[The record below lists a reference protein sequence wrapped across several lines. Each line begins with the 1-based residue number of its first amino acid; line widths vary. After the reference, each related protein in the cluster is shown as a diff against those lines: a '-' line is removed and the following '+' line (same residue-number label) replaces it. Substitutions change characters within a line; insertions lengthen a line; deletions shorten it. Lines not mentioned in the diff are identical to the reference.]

1 MIGVN
6 DKPGRTID
14 DLSFVITT
22 QVREMAAICY
32 SLIETKDMGVI
43 YGDPGVGKTFTAKR
57 MVDKWQKRGYP
68 KIVYTEVD
76 VGSTP
81 SGIAKKILK
90 VLADL
95 RPANAADT
103 ARIIENLT
111 QEHELELII
120 LDEAE
125 RLNRHSLE
133 MVRSIYDRTGVP
145 ILLIGMTDILR
156 KLRSHKKFYSRI
168 GIAYRFKQLTFNQ
181 LTEYIDEL
189 YPLFKNTNKQKLPDL
204 LKFLYESTRGEFRRI
219 NRLIKQAERIR
230 IANGHSKLSLPLFQA
245 ASKLML
251 NATSN

>member
-1 MIGVN
+1 MIGVS

-14 DLSFVITT
+14 DLSFIVTR
-22 QVREMAAICY
+22 QVREMAAMCY
-32 SLIETKDMGVI
+32 SLIETREMGVV
-43 YGDPGVGKTFTAKR
+43 YGDPGVGKTYTAIH
-57 MVDKWQKRGYP
+57 MVAKWQERGYP
-68 KIVYTEVD
+68 KIIYTEVD

-90 VLADL
+90 ILADL

-111 QEHELELII
+111 QEQELELII

-125 RLNRHSLE
+125 RLNRHSLD

-145 ILLIGMTDILR
+145 ILLIGMTDILQ

-168 GIAYRFKQLTFNQ
+168 GIAYCFKPLTFNQ
-181 LTEYIDEL
+181 MTEYIDEL
-189 YPLFKNTNKQKLPDL
+189 HPLFKSTNNNTLPDL
-204 LKFLYESTRGEFRRI
+204 LRFLYESTRGEFRRI
-219 NRLIKQAERIR
+219 NRLVKQTERIR
-230 IANGHSKLSLPLFQA
+230 IANEHSKLSLPLFQA

-251 NATSN
+251 NAAPN